1 MLIKSTID
9 NKYIPYHDKVMYSF
23 NKILGKVHNKLI
35 DTSPILSG
43 SAAISL
49 LYAPKK
55 AFSDLDLYFSKE
67 SDYLNAFNFIK
78 EVVPQTKE
86 NTYIDTKDNEED
98 IDEES
103 NLLYYITDNAVSVV
117 TPAYKIQLIKR
128 EFLSPEELIYK
139 HDFTNVSVAISPQGI
154 YTTKE
159 TNSAWFEK
167 KLVLRNYQIKDDAS
181 LEDTLMFYY
190 NFLNRVN
197 KYRLRYS
204 LKLSNE
210 LYFKIKTIK
219 DNLNYLLNDDSSE
232 QVTRAL
238 ENVALN
244 TNPYYSG
251 ERKIFA
257 IASLKSKLLDTAKVL
272 LASGL
277 TLENSNNENILF

>member
-1 MLIKSTID
+1 
-9 NKYIPYHDKVMYSF
+9 MYSF

-67 SDYLNAFNFIK
+67 SDYLNAFNIIK

-98 IDEES
+98 IDEEGR
-103 NLLYYITDNAVSVV
+103 LLYYITDNAVSVI

-128 EFLSPEELIYK
+128 EFLPPEELIYK

-210 LYFKIKTIK
+210 LYFKVKSIKN
-219 DNLNYLLNDDSSE
+219 NLDHLLNDNSSE
-232 QVTRAL
+232 EVTRAF
-238 ENVALN
+238 ENVAFN
-244 TNPYYSG
+244 TNPYYLG
-251 ERKIFA
+251 ERRIFA
-257 IASLKSKLLDTAKVL
+257 IDSLRNTLINTANILLV
-272 LASGL
+272 SGYSI
-277 TLENSNNENILF
+277 ENSDNENIVF